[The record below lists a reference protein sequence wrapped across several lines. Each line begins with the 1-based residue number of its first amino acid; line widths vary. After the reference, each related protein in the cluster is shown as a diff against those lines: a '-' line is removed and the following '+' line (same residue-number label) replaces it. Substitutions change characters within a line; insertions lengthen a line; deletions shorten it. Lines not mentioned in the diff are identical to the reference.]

1 LYLRFCGING
11 PVCSAF
17 KDEKGE
23 RERENPSAKA
33 AFAARERQE
42 EVEENVSL
50 GGKGGENSKKLE
62 PNGLLCA
69 FMRVHRINNTNA
81 KSTSS
86 KHSLRKN
93 ARVPFNLPNSGRL
106 CGVPCFLNRTKIRTC
121 LKESV

>member
-1 LYLRFCGING
+1 ML
-11 PVCSAF
+11 
-17 KDEKGE
+17 KEK
-23 RERENPSAKA
+23 REREKEKIRQRSQ
-33 AFAARERQE
+33 REKDKE

-106 CGVPCFLNRTKIRTC
+106 CGVPCFFNRTKIITC

>member
-1 LYLRFCGING
+1 MYLRFCGING

-17 KDEKGE
+17 KYEKGE
-23 RERENPSAKA
+23 REKEKIRQQKRRSQQREKDK
-33 AFAARERQE
+33 EK
-42 EVEENVSL
+42 VEENVSL

-69 FMRVHRINNTNA
+69 FMRVHRTNNTNA

-93 ARVPFNLPNSGRL
+93 ALVPFNLPNSGRL
-106 CGVPCFLNRTKIRTC
+106 CGVPCF
-121 LKESV
+121 